1 MEFKVNDPV
10 KISDNI
16 HQVKEKQKG
25 HGEWTDNMKSVSYHY
40 LCIIFL
46 KVKVKQNV
54 MDWLIDWLI
63 GV

>member
-1 MEFKVNDPV
+1 VEFKVNDPV

-54 MDWLIDWLI
+54 MD
-63 GV
+63 